1 MSLSR
6 SFSAPP
12 KLDRS
17 LSVQEGI
24 HDVRRLQR
32 WRANIQKKHRVR
44 NTDETDAAEDKS
56 FISTIT
62 EIFSFIG
69 GDPEK
74 AVSLYLPQKNSAF
87 PTVFDHC
94 LDVTL
99 IQCLLVGFHWD
110 SCKIIKACKYL
121 FVQFLFQVV
130 KNVNYFIDFEVTIK
144 CPRGLRRVVAV
155 STIILCVAGDLF
167 QFPLRCSC
175 QKRARIRPS
184 AISSM
189 YE

>member
-32 WRANIQKKHRVR
+32 WRANIQKKHRIR

-74 AVSLYLPQKNSAF
+74 AVSLYLPEKNSTF

-110 SCKIIKACKYL
+110 SCKIIKASKYL
-121 FVQFLFQVV
+121 FVEFLFQVV
-130 KNVNYFIDFEVTIK
+130 KNVLIISLT
-144 CPRGLRRVVAV
+144 LRSQLNARVVFLVAV

>member
-74 AVSLYLPQKNSAF
+74 AVSLYLPEKNSAF
-87 PTVFDHC
+87 PTV
-94 LDVTL
+94 LTL
-99 IQCLLVGFHWD
+99 FRCYFNTMVVGGF
-110 SCKIIKACKYL
+110 SLGIP
-121 FVQFLFQVV
+121 FS
-130 KNVNYFIDFEVTIK
+130 
-144 CPRGLRRVVAV
+144 G
-155 STIILCVAGDLF
+155 G
-167 QFPLRCSC
+167 
-175 QKRARIRPS
+175 
-184 AISSM
+184 
-189 YE
+189 